1 MLRLALRNVFRQK
14 LRTGMTMAAIVLG
27 VIGLILSGGFVQDV
41 YFQLGEALI
50 HSQSGH
56 LQVARQGFQ
65 AYGTRSPEKFL
76 VDQPESVRQA
86 ILKQPEVADVMAR
99 INFSGLISNGRN
111 DLPIVGEGV
120 EPDKEAQLG
129 THVRFVE
136 GRQLEKGDADGVVL
150 GEGIAH
156 ALKLRIGDTATI
168 SLNTADGALNTKEV
182 NVVGMFQSF
191 SKEYDAR
198 AARIQLA
205 AAHELLNTTGVNSLV
220 VSLKRTEDTAR
231 VAGALSGQLD
241 SKQLEVKTWQQLND
255 FYENT
260 VALYERQFGVLQ
272 LIILLM
278 VLLSVAN
285 SVNMSAFERVG
296 EFGTMMALGNRSG
309 TVFWLVVTE
318 NTLLAFIG
326 AGLGVILGQLLAWA
340 ISAVGIPMPPPPNA
354 NIGYTAQI
362 RTLPS
367 TLLLGFTV
375 GTCATLLAALL
386 PARRVSRTPVVD
398 ALRQNI

>member
-1 MLRLALRNVFRQK
+1 MLKLALRNVFRQK
-14 LRTGMTMAAIVLG
+14 VRTGMTLAAIVLG

-41 YFQLGEALI
+41 YFELGEALI

-56 LQVARQGFQ
+56 LQVTRQGFQ

-182 NVVGMFQSF
+182 
-191 SKEYDAR
+191 
-198 AARIQLA
+198 
-205 AAHELLNTTGVNSLV
+205 
-220 VSLKRTEDTAR
+220 
-231 VAGALSGQLD
+231 
-241 SKQLEVKTWQQLND
+241 
-255 FYENT
+255 
-260 VALYERQFGVLQ
+260 
-272 LIILLM
+272 
-278 VLLSVAN
+278 
-285 SVNMSAFERVG
+285 
-296 EFGTMMALGNRSG
+296 
-309 TVFWLVVTE
+309 
-318 NTLLAFIG
+318 
-326 AGLGVILGQLLAWA
+326 
-340 ISAVGIPMPPPPNA
+340 
-354 NIGYTAQI
+354 
-362 RTLPS
+362 
-367 TLLLGFTV
+367 
-375 GTCATLLAALL
+375 
-386 PARRVSRTPVVD
+386 
-398 ALRQNI
+398 